1 MNSRKKLRPE
11 SVFLAFTEQTET
23 NRGRIVEK
31 QTPRDYQMNK
41 TYDVFEACFEFS
53 DDSSLSGDESSG
65 DEPFSA
71 KDFMRFR
78 KKLGT
83 VLSNS

>member
-1 MNSRKKLRPE
+1 MISRKKLRPE

-23 NRGRIVEK
+23 NRGKIVEK
-31 QTPRDYQMNK
+31 QMSRDYKMNK
-41 TYDVFEACFEFS
+41 TYEVFEAYFEFS
-53 DDSSLSGDESSG
+53 DQKSGDEH
-65 DEPFSA
+65 FSA